1 MITVVYNAKAC
12 IVTTLRKLMVLEGNN
27 CCPGC
32 APAIQSLKYQETS
45 PRHRRVA
52 LVLAGYS
59 GQCSLEHII
68 NSLCTLLWQE
78 YIVHINQNLAEDW
91 LRMSYI
97 LQKGHFS

>member
-1 MITVVYNAKAC
+1 MQG
-12 IVTTLRKLMVLEGNN
+12 LE
-27 CCPGC
+27 C
-32 APAIQSLKYQETS
+32 QETS
-45 PRHRRVA
+45 PGPRRVA
-52 LVLAGYS
+52 RVLAGYS

-68 NSLCTLLWQE
+68 NSVCTLLWQE